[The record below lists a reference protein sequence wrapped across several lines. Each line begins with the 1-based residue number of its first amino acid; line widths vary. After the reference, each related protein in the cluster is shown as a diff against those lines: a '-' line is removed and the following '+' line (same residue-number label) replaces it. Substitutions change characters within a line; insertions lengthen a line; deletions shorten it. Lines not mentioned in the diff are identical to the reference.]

1 MDIGGCMR
9 RYVENHLYDNELI
22 VEVAR
27 RDKWALVGK
36 WILGILFCW
45 LLLIPLIMA
54 IVASV
59 RYAHTEFILTNK
71 RLVRKSGVIHRR
83 AFDVPL
89 NKILNVYVETT
100 FWGRVFNANKIRITT
115 AVGVIVD
122 KVRDADKFKGAIL
135 NQIDMFE
142 ETRLARQASWT
153 AQAMA
158 ENAKKKNK

>member
-1 MDIGGCMR
+1 MS

-27 RDKWALVGK
+27 RDRWALVGK

-45 LLLIPLIMA
+45 LLLIPLIIA

-59 RYAHTEFILTNK
+59 KYAHTEFILTNK

-89 NKILNVYVETT
+89 NKILNVSGKKFVANQWIVSQYHHVEMVIMPRH
-100 FWGRVFNANKIRITT
+100 RVC
-115 AVGVIVD
+115 
-122 KVRDADKFKGAIL
+122 
-135 NQIDMFE
+135 
-142 ETRLARQASWT
+142 
-153 AQAMA
+153 
-158 ENAKKKNK
+158 